1 MFLKFRKIHRKT
13 PVLESLFTKAADL
26 KTWLNYQKLSQL
38 LQTKLISSNKHVI
51 DRVEDRQSTVV
62 RTSQGKKRS
71 FISLFG
77 ISKNSFPVVHKKKI
91 TTPLF
96 KEKAFFK
103 IRKFWTDMKCNL
115 TGHVSTSSDK
125 LYLAYLFKV
134 NNRNTGKRFETCSK
148 LIIKTPERHN
158 WRRSDVFIVNFEHNF
173 AYFCLKLGSHLSK
186 KLVYLFQWKPF
197 KNNDK
202 YFSFFWKFFVLKI
215 CKLLPWLFGHVE

>member
-1 MFLKFRKIHRKT
+1 M
-13 PVLESLFTKAADL
+13 
-26 KTWLNYQKLSQL
+26 
-38 LQTKLISSNKHVI
+38 I

-91 TTPLF
+91 TTPLS

-115 TGHVSTSSDK
+115 TGHVLTSSDK

-134 NNRNTGKRFETCSK
+134 NNRNTGKTFETCSK

-158 WRRSDVFIVNFEHNF
+158 
-173 AYFCLKLGSHLSK
+173 
-186 KLVYLFQWKPF
+186 
-197 KNNDK
+197 
-202 YFSFFWKFFVLKI
+202 
-215 CKLLPWLFGHVE
+215 